1 MLQTTEGLSACS
13 WRPNAPVNGA
23 MFVLMAVLSAHS
35 IHAGE
40 ISLARVNRT
49 TDIKLEPSPDAEPL
63 TQAKTDDRYP
73 LLATGEGWFQ
83 IQLFHAT
90 YYLLENDATEVIEI
104 PQVPGTEDQRKAI
117 FSQLF
122 RAEAEAVKAADRQL
136 KAETQT
142 RSDLGEGLRIAMIER
157 AKIDVCRTTGLS
169 MAACIAIAFE
179 GADKGWSLN

>member
-1 MLQTTEGLSACS
+1 MRQRTEAFSANC
-13 WRPNAPVNGA
+13 WRPKAPLNGA
-23 MFVLMAVLSAHS
+23 MFALMAILSAHPV
-35 IHAGE
+35 HAGE

-49 TDIKLEPSPDAEPL
+49 TDIKLEPSPDAASL
-63 TQAKTDDRYP
+63 AQAKADDRYP
-73 LLATGEGWFQ
+73 LLAAGEGWFQ

-104 PQVPGTEDQRKAI
+104 PEVPGTEDQRKAI
-117 FSQLF
+117 FRQLF
-122 RAEAEAVKAADRQL
+122 RAEADAVKAADRQL
-136 KAETQT
+136 KSETQT
-142 RSDLGEGLRIAMIER
+142 RSDLGEGLRTAMIER